1 MSYHIVKAISIK
13 EEEGKVYITGSDNNI
28 SPRTPYRHEY
38 PTLSAMLVREG
49 REAVEMQIFR
59 DYENGNLQ
67 GGKNKWTRALAILRH
82 LPEYKYFDWRED
94 ASSER
99 RKTVEFEALLKKALS
114 LKLPAEKYIVSKL
127 IGIMPNLQTL
137 YMKKL
142 SNQRCSWTR
151 DKEKSKIFCW
161 AEDAEA
167 LKRYFIRSNA
177 IQAYDRQALGI
188 SVGRPDRNNT
198 GSDSWTIEKIKVAE

>member
-82 LPEYKYFDWRED
+82 LPEYKNFDWRED
-94 ASSER
+94 ASQER
-99 RKTVEFEALLKKALS
+99 RNTAEFETLLKKALS
-114 LKLPAEKYIVSKL
+114 LKLPAEQYIITTIDYAGAIYL
-127 IGIMPNLQTL
+127 
-137 YMKKL
+137 KKL
-142 SNQRCSWTR
+142 NTKSSSWTR
-151 DKEKSKIFCW
+151 EKREAKIFFW
-161 AEDAEA
+161 ADNAERV
-167 LKRYFIRSNA
+167 KTYF
-177 IQAYDRQALGI
+177 
-188 SVGRPDRNNT
+188 T
-198 GSDSWTIEKIKVAE
+198 GSDAWTVEKILDNGGSGLI